1 MTSRRDILYG
11 SLLALG
17 VRVGAGAAT
26 RSTFRGVRIGI
37 QSRSFQDR
45 RLDDAIA
52 AMSGIGFD
60 LCEMSGVH
68 LQPEARAAELRKWRL
83 NVDLDHFAKV
93 GEKLRRA
100 GIEPEFLRIGLLEW
114 RAQQRA
120 GVMRKPLGR
129 RSPVVRAGR
138 ISAPIRRRRRV
149 AASNE

>member
-100 GIEPEFLRIGLLEW
+100 GIEPEFLTYNLSLTPPVEAEIARGFEMA
-114 RAQQRA
+114 RAFGA
-120 GVMRKPLGR
+120 KAISCSTKL
-129 RSPVVRAGR
+129 SVVPA
-138 ISAPIRRRRRV
+138 I
-149 AASNE
+149 